1 MITSNV
7 KMIMQREKI
16 SMRELASLSGLSLK
30 TIHRTRQNR
39 GILKCSLE
47 TLARIAAA
55 LEVPLAT
62 LFAGEYKLGASTVLR
77 A

>member
-1 MITSNV
+1 MITSNIAV
-7 KMIMQREKI
+7 IMQGKKKTI
-16 SMRELASLSGLSLK
+16 HALASLSGVSAV
-30 TIHRTRQNR
+30 TINKARRNR
-39 GILKCSLE
+39 GIMKCRLE

-62 LFAGEYKLGASTVLR
+62 LFAGEYKLGASAVLR